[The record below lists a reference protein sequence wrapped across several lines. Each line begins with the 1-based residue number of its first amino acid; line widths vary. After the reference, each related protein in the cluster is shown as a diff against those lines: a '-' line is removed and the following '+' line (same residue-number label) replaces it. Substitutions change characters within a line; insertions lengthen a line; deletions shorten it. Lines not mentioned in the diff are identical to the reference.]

1 MKSTKLTIF
10 GWMAVLLFS
19 ATSFAQ
25 QVSKSTAPAQRT
37 PTPQVSAQKT
47 PQAVAPA
54 ENLKPATEVK
64 WQETTHNFGDIKK
77 GVPVTHD
84 FTFVNTTSETIVISN
99 VKASCG
105 CTATNYTKTPIKP
118 GETGF
123 VSAKFNAATAGAFSK
138 TVRVNFNEGEKP
150 VTLVIK
156 GKVLEGESR

>member
-1 MKSTKLTIF
+1 MKSNKLTIF
-10 GWMAVLLFS
+10 GWATVLLFS

-25 QVSKSTAPAQRT
+25 QVSKTQAPAQRT
-37 PTPQVSAQKT
+37 PTPQVTTQKT
-47 PQAVAPA
+47 PQAAPA

-123 VSAKFNAATAGAFSK
+123 VSAKFNAAAAGAFSK

>member
-1 MKSTKLTIF
+1 MKSIKLTIYSF
-10 GWMAVLLFS
+10 AAFLLFS
-19 ATSFAQ
+19 ANTFAQ
-25 QVSKSTAPAQRT
+25 QVTKAPAQRS
-37 PTPQVSAQKT
+37 PQKTAQKT
-47 PQAVAPA
+47 PQAATPA
-54 ENLKPATEVK
+54 QDLKPATEVK

-77 GVPVTHD
+77 GVPVTND

-123 VSAKFNAATAGAFSK
+123 VSAKFNAAAAGPFSK

-156 GKVLEGESR
+156 GKVVEGESR

>member
-1 MKSTKLTIF
+1 M
-10 GWMAVLLFS
+10 FS

-25 QVSKSTAPAQRT
+25 QVSKSTAPAQKSL
-37 PTPQVSAQKT
+37 TPQVSAQKT
-47 PQAVAPA
+47 PQAAPA

>member
-1 MKSTKLTIF
+1 MKNKLTIF
-10 GWMAVLLFS
+10 GCLVVMLFS
-19 ATSFAQ
+19 ANSFAQ
-25 QVSKSTAPAQRT
+25 QVSRPQVTAKKSTVAQAT
-37 PTPQVSAQKT
+37 PTQD
-47 PQAVAPA
+47 
-54 ENLKPATEVK
+54 LKPATEVK
-64 WQETTHNFGDIKK
+64 WQETNYNFGDIKK

-123 VSAKFNAATAGAFSK
+123 VSAKFNAAATGPFSK

-156 GKVLEGESR
+156 GKVVEGESR